1 MGEDSTPAVSGAEYA
16 RRTQFINEAIRSIVR
31 KHYWWWT
38 ETSTTFDSVSNQ
50 SNYSSSDPGYPTNI
64 RGSSLL
70 ELRFNG
76 TLYTPILQSEVF
88 DLEGSNTGYANR
100 YYFFQKKLWPSPAFS
115 STVVGG
121 VAMKYYKIPSELSSG
136 SDTIDIPDEFSDVV
150 VAFSLGRV
158 YAIDSERGSAADAYD
173 EFKEIYA
180 EMEQEQN
187 NYLFALKQDAQETAA
202 LYE

>member
-100 YYFFQKKLWPSPAFS
+100 YYFFQKKLWPIPAFS

-150 VAFSLGRV
+150 VAFSLEHLSRFR
-158 YAIDSERGSAADAYD
+158 DNLE
-173 EFKEIYA
+173 
-180 EMEQEQN
+180 
-187 NYLFALKQDAQETAA
+187 
-202 LYE
+202 